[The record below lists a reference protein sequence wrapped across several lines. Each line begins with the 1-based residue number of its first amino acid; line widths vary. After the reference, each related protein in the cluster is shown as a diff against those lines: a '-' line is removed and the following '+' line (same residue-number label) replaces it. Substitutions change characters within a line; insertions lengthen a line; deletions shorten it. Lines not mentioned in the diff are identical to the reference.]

1 VATQAESL
9 IDYCLG
15 KINMKEIATETVG
28 ITFERKMKLTWIYV
42 S

>member
-1 VATQAESL
+1 
-9 IDYCLG
+9 
-15 KINMKEIATETVG
+15 MKEIATETVG